1 MGIGSTVAQIVALGF
16 VFNYLLGIDTN
27 VGMLIGGSVI
37 VTYSAFGGVRSVI
50 TTDIIQFAVLVIAI
64 PIILN
69 IAVSYIGGYEIFFTQ
84 VAHNSQPEYQANDL
98 WGYALIFASFCI
110 PSLYPAMIQRCL
122 IARDAEATK

>member
-1 MGIGSTVAQIVALGF
+1 M
-16 VFNYLLGIDTN
+16 
-27 VGMLIGGSVI
+27 GGSII

-84 VAHNSQPEYQANDL
+84 VAHNQPEYQSNDL
-98 WGYALIFASFCI
+98 WGYAIIFVSFCI
-110 PSLYPAMIQRCL
+110 PRLYPAMIQRCL
-122 IARDAEATK
+122 TARDAKQLNKSLNSTP